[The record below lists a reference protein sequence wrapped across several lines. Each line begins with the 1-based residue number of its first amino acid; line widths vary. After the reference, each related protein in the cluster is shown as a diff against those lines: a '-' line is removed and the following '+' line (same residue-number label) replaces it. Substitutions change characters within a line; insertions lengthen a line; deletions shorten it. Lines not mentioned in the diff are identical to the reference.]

1 MLKHPSLSKSN
12 QSFIADLYLH
22 YGPALLEYLHR
33 HVSSREDAE
42 DLLLEVF
49 LAAIESDTLHSFDER
64 QQKSWLWSVAR
75 NKVIDLYR
83 RSKHRHVAPFAVV
96 EETLYEDDLLSPET
110 MIVRQEARNV
120 LHARVSSLSEQ
131 QQQIL
136 SLRFAQGLHCS
147 EIAKLLNKRD
157 STIRTM
163 LSRTVSGGGGT
174 RSKDAS

>member
-22 YGPALLEYLHR
+22 YGPALLEYLRR

-49 LAAIESDTLHSFDER
+49 LAAIESDALHRFDER

-83 RSKHRHVAPFAVV
+83 RAKHRHAAPLADV

-110 MIVRQEARNV
+110 MLVRQEAREG
-120 LHARVSSLSEQ
+120 LRARVSSLNEQ

-136 SLRFAQGLHCS
+136 SLR
-147 EIAKLLNKRD
+147 
-157 STIRTM
+157 
-163 LSRTVSGGGGT
+163 
-174 RSKDAS
+174 